1 MTDLVADLA
10 GVDGIEEAKLE
21 ALVNMLIQCEG
32 SEDHDEESGQFGFQ
46 HNGLRVYI
54 RKIEQNTENETA

>member
-21 ALVNMLIQCEG
+21 ALVNKLIQCEG
-32 SEDHDEESGQFGFQ
+32 EPDNDGQSGWFSFQ
-46 HNGLRVYI
+46 HNGLHVFI
-54 RKIEQNTENETA
+54 CEIEQNTEKETA